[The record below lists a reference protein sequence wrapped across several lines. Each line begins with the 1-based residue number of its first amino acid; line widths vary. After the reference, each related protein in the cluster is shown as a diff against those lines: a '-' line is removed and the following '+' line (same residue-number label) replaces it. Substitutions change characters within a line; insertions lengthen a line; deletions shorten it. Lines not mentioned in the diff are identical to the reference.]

1 MYHYY
6 VLVLY
11 VYAKAHILRDK
22 EGLHV
27 LKDINVNYVT
37 GKFGVV
43 GKLYTVNSTIS

>member
-27 LKDINVNYVT
+27 LKDIR
-37 GKFGVV
+37 
-43 GKLYTVNSTIS
+43 KLCDWQIWCGG